1 MRRTLAS
8 LLLVVACQKSEPA
21 APVETPPVPH
31 LPAATA
37 PATNPNQ
44 ISEGLQTPESVLYDA
59 DQDVYFISNIN
70 GAPDAADGNGFI
82 SRVNAETLRSDAK
95 WIESGKS
102 EVILNAP
109 KGMAVIGDDLFVA
122 DITTVRV
129 FDRKSGKPKGETM
142 LSGATFLND
151 IASDGTSI
159 YVSDSGADTVWQI
172 TAGTAQKF
180 AEGKHLKNP
189 NGLDVVNGE
198 LWVVTQGGTEVYKL
212 AKGKKTSVALLP
224 KSGLD
229 GLAHL
234 ADGTLLITSWD
245 QKCVYRG
252 PAKGPFTPFVE
263 NVNGP
268 ADIGIDTRRNRLLV
282 PHFIDNVVSIHPLQ

>member
-1 MRRTLAS
+1 MRRTLVS

-21 APVETPPVPH
+21 RPVEIPAPRI
-31 LPAATA
+31 PAAA
-37 PATNPNQ
+37 ATNPNQ

-59 DQDVYFISNIN
+59 GQDVYFISNIN
-70 GAPDAADGNGFI
+70 GAADAADGNGFI
-82 SRVNAETLRSDAK
+82 SRVNAETLQIDAK

-109 KGMAVIGDDLFVA
+109 KGMAIIGDDLFVA
-122 DITTVRV
+122 DLTTVRT

-159 YVSDSGADTVWQI
+159 FVSDSGLNTIWQI
-172 TAGTAQKF
+172 TAGTAQKL
-180 AEGKHLKNP
+180 AEGKHLNSP
-189 NGLDVVNGE
+189 NGMDVVNGE
-198 LWVVTQGGTEVYKL
+198 LWAVTQGGTEVYKL
-212 AKGKKTSVALLP
+212 AKGKKTAVAQLP
-224 KSGLD
+224 KGGLD

-234 ADGTLLITSWD
+234 ADGTFLITSWD

-252 PAKGPFTPFVE
+252 PAQGPFTPFVE
-263 NVNGP
+263 NINGP
-268 ADIGIDTRRNRLLV
+268 ADIGIDTRRNRLLI
-282 PHFIDNVVSIHPLQ
+282 PHFMDNVVSIHPLQ